1 MFSIDLSF
9 KIEKIDTKDTQL
21 AGIELSIARLDL
33 IHPIIS
39 GNKIFKLYH
48 FFNENRVENK
58 QIVTFGGTFSN
69 HLVAT
74 AFFANQL
81 KKKCTAFIR
90 GEKPKTLSH
99 TLKACEEFGMNL
111 IYLNRNDYRNL
122 TLQSYENLPNEYKN
136 ELIIPEGGFHNNG
149 ALGASLIIENLK
161 KTEPDYVVTAVG
173 TATTLG
179 GLLINNNNIQIIGIP
194 VLKNLSD
201 LNERLNYLLENKS
214 FNSPI
219 IFDEYHFG
227 GYAKMNEPLLH
238 FMNQFY
244 SQTNIPTDFVYTGK
258 MIFGMIDKIK
268 KGFFKEGSKIIMLHT
283 GGLQGNLSLKNGTLI
298 Y

>member
-21 AGIELSIARLDL
+21 AGIDLSIARLDL

-39 GNKIFKLYH
+39 GNKIFKLHH
-48 FFNENRVENK
+48 FFNENRAENK
-58 QIVTFGGTFSN
+58 QIVTFGGAFSN
-69 HLVAT
+69 HIVAT
-74 AFFANQL
+74 AFFANQH
-81 KKKCTAFIR
+81 KKKSTAFIR

-136 ELIIPEGGFHNNG
+136 EQIIPEGGFHNKG
-149 ALGASLIIENLK
+149 ALGASLIMENIK
-161 KTEPDYVVTAVG
+161 KEEPDYVVTAVG
-173 TATTLG
+173 TATTLA
-179 GLLINNNNIQIIGIP
+179 GLLVNSNNIQIVGIP
-194 VLKNLSD
+194 VLKNLLD
-201 LNERLNYLLENKS
+201 LNDRLNYLLENKS

-227 GYAKMNEPLLH
+227 GYAKMDETLIH

-244 SQTNIPTDFVYTGK
+244 AQTNIPTDFVYTGK
-258 MIFGMIDKIK
+258 MIYGVNDKIK